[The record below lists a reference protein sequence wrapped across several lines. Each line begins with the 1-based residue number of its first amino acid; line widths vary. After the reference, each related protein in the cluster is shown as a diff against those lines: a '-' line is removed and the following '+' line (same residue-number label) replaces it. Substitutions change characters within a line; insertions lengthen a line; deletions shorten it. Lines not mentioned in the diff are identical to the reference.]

1 MPDLIGLLLYSNTR
15 RVCVGVGSVEQAEFH
30 SRGILG
36 KDGEVDSL
44 AIPCGSQWIG
54 ASRPSSHFSSVRIC
68 VLVVSYEQHKKSRDF
83 FRSSPRYMCL
93 IARCKRYG
101 RFG

>member
-1 MPDLIGLLLYSNTR
+1 MDAVAIMLSGPYLRQVHVPDLIALLLHSNAR
-15 RVCVGVGSVEQAEFH
+15 RVSVGVGSVEQAEFH

-54 ASRPSSHFSSVRIC
+54 GARPSSHFSSLRIYL
-68 VLVVSYEQHKKSRDF
+68 LVVKHNSLPVQF
-83 FRSSPRYMCL
+83 VPSS
-93 IARCKRYG
+93 
-101 RFG
+101 